1 MSGRSGRDSTGNVLV
16 VRACVVLKLVG
27 LRQKSSE
34 RTGRCA
40 CRSIV
45 CSCLT
50 RASLSAAAAD
60 EAEAE
65 EEEADEK
72 QTIDISRGK
81 H

>member
-1 MSGRSGRDSTGNVLV
+1 MASGWERDPTADH
-16 VRACVVLKLVG
+16 VREENKVLKLVG